1 MIGIERALKKR
12 GHNKHL
18 RIILDRLSNS
28 TCCSDTIL
36 AFWTKLLLVFPIVTA
51 ASTRGV
57 EGTYVAATL
66 NGRALPTDLRIPVQ
80 QGDVRLFRLE
90 QGILRLDGHGN
101 FLLYFRYYHQL
112 VRRGAKPVATPV
124 MAESEKGTY
133 RRDANKLILVP
144 ERKKGGRSRP
154 TITASLSGE
163 EISASYVVDD
173 GVTRQPVALILRR
186 DPAYW

>member
-1 MIGIERALKKR
+1 M
-12 GHNKHL
+12 
-18 RIILDRLSNS
+18 
-28 TCCSDTIL
+28 
-36 AFWTKLLLVFPIVTA
+36 AFWTKPLLLVVPVVTA
-51 ASTRGV
+51 ASSPAV
-57 EGTYVAATL
+57 EGTYVATTL

-133 RRDANKLILVP
+133 RKNGNKLILVP
-144 ERKKGGRSRP
+144 QRKKNGKSRP
-154 TITASLSGE
+154 TIAASVSGE
-163 EISASYVVDD
+163 EVSAFYVLDD
-173 GVTRQPVALILRR
+173 GVTHQPVALVLRR